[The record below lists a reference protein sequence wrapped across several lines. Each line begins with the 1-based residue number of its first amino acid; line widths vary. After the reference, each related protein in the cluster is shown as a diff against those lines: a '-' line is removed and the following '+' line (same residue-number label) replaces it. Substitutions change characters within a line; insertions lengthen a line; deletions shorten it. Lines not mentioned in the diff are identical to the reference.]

1 MNTLQLMEIK
11 DRTWTIQ
18 ACSAVT
24 KEGMGGEFHWFRS
37 SGWHGVARQ
46 DHFRKEVIMSKL
58 RQNDDD
64 LLVSC

>member
-1 MNTLQLMEIK
+1 MEIK

-24 KEGMGGEFHWFRS
+24 KEGKEDGFKLYRS

-46 DHFRKEVIMSKL
+46 DNFRKEVIMSKL
-58 RQNDDD
+58 RLNDDD